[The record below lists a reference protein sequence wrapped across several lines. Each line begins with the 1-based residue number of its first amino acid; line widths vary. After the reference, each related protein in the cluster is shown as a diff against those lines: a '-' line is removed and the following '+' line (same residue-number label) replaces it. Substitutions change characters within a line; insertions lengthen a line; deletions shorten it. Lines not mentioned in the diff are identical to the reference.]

1 MNTPSTP
8 SDSAEAT
15 RNEIPADVLRFLVE
29 NIDTVPQ
36 LETLLMMHEDQDRS
50 WLVADVASRNYITEQ
65 RAMDTLN
72 ALQRRGLV
80 SMEDSQPRFQFNP
93 VREED
98 RARVADLARFYRRNL
113 SLVTE
118 LIHAKPSASVKEFAR
133 AFDLKK
139 DR

>member
-1 MNTPSTP
+1 MT
-8 SDSAEAT
+8 D
-15 RNEIPADVLRFLVE
+15 RQNEIPAHVRRFLEE

-36 LETLLMMHEDQDRS
+36 LETLLMMHAHVDRA
-50 WLVADVASRNYITEQ
+50 WLVADVAARNYITAQ
-65 RAMDTLN
+65 RAAETLN

-80 SMEDSQPRFQFNP
+80 TPDESSHSFRFNP
-93 VREED
+93 PKDEIRGL
-98 RARVADLARFYRRNL
+98 VAELADCYRRQL
-113 SLVTE
+113 AAVTE

>member
-1 MNTPSTP
+1 MTSPPT
-8 SDSAEAT
+8 
-15 RNEIPADVLRFLVE
+15 EIPARVRRFLEE

-36 LETLLMMHEDQDRS
+36 LETLLMMHEKPDRG
-50 WLVADVASRNYITEQ
+50 WLIADVASHNYINEA
-65 RAMDTLN
+65 RAAETLN

-80 SMEDSQPRFQFNP
+80 IAEESSPRFRFNAANEE
-93 VREED
+93 VR
-98 RARVADLARFYRRNL
+98 ALVAELAL
-113 SLVTE
+113 SYQRKLSAVTE

>member
-1 MNTPSTP
+1 MMNPGN
-8 SDSAEAT
+8 A
-15 RNEIPADVLRFLVE
+15 IPAHVLRFLEE

-36 LETLLMMHEDQDRS
+36 LETLLMMSEAPDRT
-50 WLVADVASRNYITEQ
+50 WLIADVASRNYITEL
-65 RAMDTLN
+65 RATATLN

-80 SMEDSQPRFQFNP
+80 SSDESPPRFRFKP
-93 VREED
+93 AKDEVREL
-98 RARVADLARFYRRNL
+98 VADLARCYRRNL